1 MDKNTEQKE
10 LLARLNEIEPT
21 PASIV
26 FMVLHKVEDD
36 EDGTDAQA
44 LYIFDEEVLYSP
56 TEQDTSDMLDGIE
69 DMDNMVVNTIRPA
82 VAKAKDDAS
91 IVLFHLSMRYNLVG
105 IDWEDQEHGTAFY
118 FEESEDGQ
126 TNIDADIVQA
136 IMDVIERLNDID
148 WHYELP

>member
-26 FMVLHKVEDD
+26 FMVLHKVED
-36 EDGTDAQA
+36 
-44 LYIFDEEVLYSP
+44 
-56 TEQDTSDMLDGIE
+56 
-69 DMDNMVVNTIRPA
+69 
-82 VAKAKDDAS
+82 
-91 IVLFHLSMRYNLVG
+91 
-105 IDWEDQEHGTAFY
+105 
-118 FEESEDGQ
+118 GQ

-136 IMDVIERLNDID
+136 IMDVIERPTDID

>member
-69 DMDNMVVNTIRPA
+69 DMDNMVVNILRPA

>member
-69 DMDNMVVNTIRPA
+69 DMDNMVVNIIRPA

>member
-1 MDKNTEQKE
+1 MDKDTEQKK
-10 LLARLNEIEPT
+10 LLEQLNELEPS

-26 FMVLHKVEDD
+26 FMVLHKAGDD
-36 EDGTDAQA
+36 EEGTDCQA

-56 TEQDTSDMLDGIE
+56 TEHDTFDMLECIE
-69 DMDNMVVNTIRPA
+69 DMDNMVVNNIRPA
-82 VAKAKDDAS
+82 VAKAKDDAA
-91 IVLFHLSMRYNLVG
+91 IVLFHLSMRYKLVG
-105 IDWEDQEHGTAFY
+105 IDTEDQEHGTAFY

-126 TNIDADIVQA
+126 TNIDAEVVQA

>member
-69 DMDNMVVNTIRPA
+69 DMDNMVVNILRPA

-105 IDWEDQEHGTAFY
+105 IDWEEQEHGTAFY

>member
-1 MDKNTEQKE
+1 MDKDTEKKE
-10 LLARLNEIEPT
+10 LLARLNELEPS

-26 FMVLHKVEDD
+26 FMVIHKAEDD

-56 TEQDTSDMLDGIE
+56 TEQDAFDMLDGIE
-69 DMDNMVVNTIRPA
+69 NMDNMVENIIRPA
-82 VAKAKDDAS
+82 VAKAKDDAA

-105 IDWEDQEHGTAFY
+105 IDWEEQEHGTAFY

-126 TNIDADIVQA
+126 TNIDADIVQG